1 MPDKPGGRCMRPMV
15 QCMVIFCLVAAGE
28 HAVETGSR
36 ETVQFA
42 IAKERLTLDLALDSA
57 SAAGV

>member
-1 MPDKPGGRCMRPMV
+1 MRPMV

-28 HAVETGSR
+28 HAVETESR